1 MQMHATFVL
10 KCGKCRLRM
19 QQCNVMESCT
29 MFMTFFPYFVILIW
43 FLKKHRLT
51 VLLKAVIIH
60 ATLSYLSQ
68 ISLGTPLEYM
78 SCLIYSLDNFGVTTM
93 EPFNQS
99 TKIPGL
105 VTPFFCLKHRRVRT
119 FDLPLGSPEAHA
131 QCPSLPQCR
140 DLRYQSLFCF
150 HNLVAGNL
158 LGDNF

>member
-1 MQMHATFVL
+1 M
-10 KCGKCRLRM
+10 K
-19 QQCNVMESCT
+19 QCNAMESCT

-78 SCLIYSLDNFGVTTM
+78 SCLIYSLDNFGVTVM

-99 TKIPGL
+99 TEIPGFF
-105 VTPFFCLKHRRVRT
+105 TPPFLFKNIDEWELLICPYVHLRLIH
-119 FDLPLGSPEAHA
+119 DAPY
-131 QCPSLPQCR
+131 CPSVRLWGTNRCLSSWPCGR
-140 DLRYQSLFCF
+140 EPI
-150 HNLVAGNL
+150 GWEL
-158 LGDNF
+158 LICP